1 GETGEFLSVF
11 ATRENGIPVANLLD
25 PAAGLPPD
33 FTVFVFG
40 PDGGI
45 YQCSIRTDINP
56 VTGTFETETYYEGIG
71 GRTITGTTPGPDRTN
86 MDARNGY
93 GAVLRYPGPTWA
105 KVTDP
110 NSPNFGWYIDPLNGN
125 LIQPG
130 QAAGIATTRT
140 DLANLGVF
148 GETGGILSEADQ
160 PLFEPSAVAFGP
172 DLRMYVSSAQT
183 GEVLVYQGPLLPDGT
198 PNPNAGRFDGVYADV
213 GSAVKAETG
222 RVNDILVL
230 SGLGFGPDGNLYV
243 GSSFEQPQDG

>member
-1 GETGEFLSVF
+1 
-11 ATRENGIPVANLLD
+11 
-25 PAAGLPPD
+25 
-33 FTVFVFG
+33 
-40 PDGGI
+40 
-45 YQCSIRTDINP
+45 
-56 VTGTFETETYYEGIG
+56 TETYYEGIG

-130 QAAGIATTRT
+130 QAAGISTIRT

-148 GETGGILSEADQ
+148 GETGGILSTQQQ

-183 GEVLVYQGPLLPDGT
+183 SQILVYQGPLLPDGT
-198 PNPNAGRFDGVYADV
+198 PNPNAGRFDGV
-213 GSAVKAETG
+213 
-222 RVNDILVL
+222 
-230 SGLGFGPDGNLYV
+230 
-243 GSSFEQPQDG
+243 